1 MSKLN
6 PSTQILIVGL
16 GLIGGS
22 YAKALTQKGYKVS
35 AITKDAADIAYAKS
49 EGFIVEGADYP
60 DPELIAAADL
70 IVLSLYPSLMADW
83 VKENQAYMKA
93 GACLTDTAGVKG
105 DLVKAIGEILRPDI
119 EYIGAHP
126 MAGRELSGVQHS
138 DPAIFRGA
146 NYIVVP
152 TPQNSEGAIE
162 LCAHLGEEL
171 GFAKISRLDPEAHDR
186 IIGFVSQLTH
196 CIAIALMTA
205 NQDEHL
211 EDYTGDSF
219 RDLTRIARI
228 NEKLW
233 SELFLTNKEALV
245 AELDAFTNEMHKLR
259 AHLVAEDTE
268 AIEDMMRYATAR
280 RALFDK
286 K

>member
-1 MSKLN
+1 MSKLT
-6 PSTQILIVGL
+6 PQTKILIVGL

-22 YAKALTQKGYKVS
+22 YAKALTAKGYKVT
-35 AITKDAADIAYAKS
+35 AITKEESDIAYAVA
-49 EGFIVEGADYP
+49 EGFIERGAAYP
-60 DPELIAAADL
+60 DPALIAEADL

-83 VKENQAYMKA
+83 VKENQVHMKA
-93 GACLTDTAGVKG
+93 GAILTDTAGVKG
-105 DLVKAIGEILRPDI
+105 DLVKAIAAVIRPDI
-119 EYIGAHP
+119 EFIGAHP
-126 MAGRELSGVQHS
+126 MAGREKSGVMHS
-138 DPAIFRGA
+138 DPAIFQGA

-152 TPQNSEGAIE
+152 TPKNSEGAIA

-171 GFAKISRLDPEAHDR
+171 GFAKISRLDPASHDR

-211 EDYTGDSF
+211 QDYTGDSF

-228 NEKLW
+228 NERLW
-233 SELFLTNKEALV
+233 SELFLTNKEALIG
-245 AELDAFTNEMHKLR
+245 ELDAFSKELQTLR
-259 AHLVAEDTE
+259 EHLVAEDTD
-268 AIEDMMRYATAR
+268 AIEEMMRYATAR